1 MDQQTDNIRIPSE
14 SFQTLISRLYQSV
27 DVPEADADTV
37 ARMQVETDERGVYS
51 HGTRA
56 LPGYV
61 RGIIK
66 GGINPKPAPRVL
78 TEAPATALIDADN
91 SLGHVAGEYA
101 MKMAIEKADA
111 TGFAAVAVRNSNH
124 YGAGRLLRHD
134 GATAQDDWLQHH

>member
-1 MDQQTDNIRIPSE
+1 
-14 SFQTLISRLYQSV
+14 
-27 DVPEADADTV
+27 
-37 ARMQVETDERGVYS
+37 MQVETDERGVYS

-61 RGIIK
+61 RSIIK
-66 GGINPKPAPRVL
+66 GEINPKPAPRVL

-111 TGFAAVAVRNSNH
+111 TGFAAVAVRKQQPLRRGH
-124 YGAGRLLRHD
+124 LLRHD
-134 GATAQDDWLQHH
+134 GVTGQDDWLQHHQEPVWYHTVAPPVFWGIPPSLMLFLPE

>member
-1 MDQQTDNIRIPSE
+1 
-14 SFQTLISRLYQSV
+14 
-27 DVPEADADTV
+27 
-37 ARMQVETDERGVYS
+37 MQVETDERGGYS

-61 RGIIK
+61 RSIIK
-66 GGINPKPAPRVL
+66 GEINPKPAPRVL

-111 TGFAAVAVRNSNH
+111 TGLAAVAVRNSNH
-124 YGAGRLLRHD
+124 YGAATCFAMMALPAKLIGFSTTRSQCGTIRWLLRSFGESPHRLCYSYPSR
-134 GATAQDDWLQHH
+134 TANCA